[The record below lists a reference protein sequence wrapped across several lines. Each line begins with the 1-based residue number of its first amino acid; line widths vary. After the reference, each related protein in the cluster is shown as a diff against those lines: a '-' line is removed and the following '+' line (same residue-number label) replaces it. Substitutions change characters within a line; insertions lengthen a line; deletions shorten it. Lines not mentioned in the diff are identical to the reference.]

1 MDHDD
6 FATEPVK
13 GLPEALPKG
22 EHIIWQGK
30 PSTWRLAV
38 EALWFRP
45 VAGYFLLLI
54 FWRFGASLHQVS
66 VGEAIIHTV
75 PFLVAGLIC
84 CGILYGLAMM
94 LASTTIYTLTNR
106 RVALRI
112 GLLVTLNLNLP
123 HSQIANAMLAT
134 TSSGHG
140 NLAFEIKPGTSVS
153 YLMIWPHVRPW
164 HLKRAQPA
172 LRCIQDA
179 GHVAQLF
186 AEAAESRISE
196 PVLERT
202 NMQLAHEAAE

>member
-1 MDHDD
+1 MTAHGLKIMI
-6 FATEPVK
+6 FFIEPESK
-13 GLPEALPKG
+13 
-22 EHIIWQGK
+22 
-30 PSTWRLAV
+30 
-38 EALWFRP
+38 
-45 VAGYFLLLI
+45 
-54 FWRFGASLHQVS
+54 
-66 VGEAIIHTV
+66 
-75 PFLVAGLIC
+75 GLIC

>member
-38 EALWFRP
+38 EAFWIRP
-45 VAGYFLLLI
+45 VASYFLLLML
-54 FWRFGASLHQVS
+54 WRFGMSIQHVPLDQALLHV
-66 VGEAIIHTV
+66 V
-75 PFLVAGLIC
+75 PFLVAGILC

-94 LASTTIYTLTNR
+94 LANTSVYTITNR
-106 RVALRI
+106 RVALRV

-134 TSSGHG
+134 SADGHG
-140 NLAFEIKPGTSVS
+140 SLAFEVKPGTKIS

-164 HLKRAQPA
+164 HLKRPQPA
-172 LRCIQDA
+172 LRCIPQA
-179 GHVAQLF
+179 TEVAQLF
-186 AEAAESRISE
+186 ADAAEARISE

-202 NMQLAHEAAE
+202 ATELTHEAAE